1 MKSKIKNIL
10 LSLSGI
16 LLMVLFLPFIFAF
29 QTNFTVPAEN
39 ISMFISCEDISGTPC
54 DNSIYCYS
62 IFYYP
67 NGQIYSSHLDTNYYG
82 TGIFNANISGQVFT
96 TTGNYKLKTIC
107 NDTSNNVGISDNYF
121 TITYSPLI
129 PEVPIVA
136 ITGNISLSVNVPS
149 YPYVDVNVSYPIELI
164 LFYNNARI
172 NLTYINLTDFKMVLT
187 SPDTSISN
195 FNFTFDEDSESYLL
209 TLSFLEIGNYP
220 FTIYTDPIS
229 DIENITGTFLVRNP
243 YYIIFCGYYEDSG
256 NSYINDYAYLTAE
269 FTTSKKYYDSNLEQ
283 FITPLG
289 FKTNFK
295 TPIFH
300 TFYRNG
306 CGTLKLYEP
315 ETEYA
320 IRLFDGEATF
330 LTTFSPPNITE
341 TYGTNIYIGKYTFT
355 GVDYSYRILLSDRDI
370 SQYSWLANTLFII
383 VLIAIVIISI
393 FLFFVIPQ
401 MPQLSLILGVGGT
414 VMLII
419 VRIVVWIWMW

>member
-1 MKSKIKNIL
+1 
-10 LSLSGI
+10 
-16 LLMVLFLPFIFAF
+16 MVLFLPFIFAF
-29 QTNFTVPAEN
+29 QTNFTIPAEN
-39 ISMFISCEDISGTPC
+39 ISMFINCEDIYGTPC
-54 DNSIYCYS
+54 DNSVYCYS

-67 NGQIYSSHLDTNYYG
+67 NGQIYSSHLDTNYYNS
-82 TGIFNANISGQVFT
+82 GIFNANISGQVFT
-96 TTGNYKLKTIC
+96 TSGNYKLKTIC
-107 NDTSNNVGISDNYF
+107 NDTSNNVGVNDNYF
-121 TITYSPLI
+121 TITYSPSI
-129 PEVPIVA
+129 PEIPIVN
-136 ITGNISLSVNVPS
+136 IVGNISLSVNVPS
-149 YPYVDVNVSYPIELI
+149 YPYVDLNNSYPIELI
-164 LFYNNARI
+164 LFYNGARI
-172 NLTYINLTDFKMVLT
+172 NLTYISLTDFKMVLT
-187 SPDTSISN
+187 SPDTSTSN
-195 FNFTFDEDSESYLL
+195 FNFTWDEDEESYFL

-220 FTIYTDPIS
+220 FTIYTDPAS
-229 DIENITGTFLVRNP
+229 EIENITGTFLVRSP
-243 YYIIFCGYYEDSG
+243 FYIIFCAFNQDDGSA
-256 NSYINDYAYLTAE
+256 YINNYAYLTAE
-269 FTTSKKYYDSNLEQ
+269 FTSSKKYYDSNLEQ

-370 SQYSWLANTLFII
+370 RPYFWLFNVLF
-383 VLIAIVIISI
+383 LILVGACVVIAV
-393 FLFFVIPQ
+393 FLFFVIPE
-401 MPQLSLILGVGGT
+401 MPTLSLIMGVGGT

-419 VRIVVWIWMW
+419 LRIVAWWYIG